1 MHKFEWENPY
11 FDQEPRRVVIEV
23 GQDASLT
30 EVLEAFESYLKAVGY
45 SFDGNIDI
53 VPEYSFDDTDSGYN
67 DDTDSGYNPQENFD
81 EYGNYGENNPPV
93 GDSPVFE
100 KGYPSYDAVNSKK
113 KLWDATPEEWNEAYK
128 VTMNYNGKPV
138 E

>member
-11 FDQEPRRVVIEV
+11 FDQEPRKIVIEV

-30 EVLEAFESYLKAVGY
+30 EMLEAFQSYLKAVGY
-45 SFDGNIDI
+45 GFDGNLDI
-53 VPEYSFDDTDSGYN
+53 VPEDSFDDTHR
-67 DDTDSGYNPQENFD
+67 GYNPQEKFD

-93 GDSPVFE
+93 GDSPR
-100 KGYPSYDAVNSKK
+100 K
-113 KLWDATPEEWNEAYK
+113 KLWDATQEEWNEAYK
-128 VTMNYNGKPV
+128 FTMNYNGKPV

>member
-11 FDQEPRRVVIEV
+11 FDQEPRKIVIEV

-30 EVLEAFESYLKAVGY
+30 EMLEAFQSYLKAVGY
-45 SFDGNIDI
+45 GFDGNIDV
-53 VPEYSFDDTDSGYN
+53 VPEHSFDDTYRDS
-67 DDTDSGYNPQENFD
+67 E
-81 EYGNYGENNPPV
+81 
-93 GDSPVFE
+93 FE
-100 KGYPSYDAVNSKK
+100 INEEAVQRR

-128 VTMNYNGKPV
+128 NVTMKHNGKPI